1 VSNRLGSVR
10 KNKTS
15 KQIDTLCKMVFYGL
29 GMKIQELIYGF
40 DCIVGIYTGFNNVF
54 GCIVALW
61 ELL

>member
-1 VSNRLGSVR
+1 
-10 KNKTS
+10 
-15 KQIDTLCKMVFYGL
+15 MVFYGL